1 MKTTRYTFLCAE
13 VSRTGVD
20 SFVPFDRGALNTA
33 YLVTGGVL
41 SHPSI
46 QLFSCSDALRM
57 SLKQTV
63 T

>member
-33 YLVTGGVL
+33 YLLTG
-41 SHPSI
+41 
-46 QLFSCSDALRM
+46 SDALRM